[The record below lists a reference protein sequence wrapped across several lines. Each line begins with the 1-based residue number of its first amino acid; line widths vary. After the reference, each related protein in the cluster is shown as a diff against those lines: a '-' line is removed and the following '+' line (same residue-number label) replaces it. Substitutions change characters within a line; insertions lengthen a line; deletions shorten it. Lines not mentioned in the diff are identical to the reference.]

1 MTNSSVGFPQFY
13 QIQQM
18 LDRFLA
24 DISKRTHDKGMR
36 FGLWFEP
43 ENISADFELYRAH
56 PDWVLGVPDR
66 GRTLSRNEYVLD
78 FSQPDVVDNIFEQMT
93 AVLDKVP
100 IDYIKWDMNRNLT
113 EVYSPHSDSAHE
125 GETSHR
131 FV

>member
-13 QIQQM
+13 QIQQI

-78 FSQPDVVDNIFEQMT
+78 FSQPDVVDNIFVT
-93 AVLDKVP
+93 ND
-100 IDYIKWDMNRNLT
+100 R
-113 EVYSPHSDSAHE
+113 SS
-125 GETSHR
+125 
-131 FV
+131 